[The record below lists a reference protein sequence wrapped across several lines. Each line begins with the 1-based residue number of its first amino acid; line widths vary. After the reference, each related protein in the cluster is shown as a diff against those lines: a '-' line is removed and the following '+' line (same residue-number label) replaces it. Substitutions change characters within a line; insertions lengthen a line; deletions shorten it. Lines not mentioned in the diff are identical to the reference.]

1 MEAVVEPRDDALLG
15 PPQHRR
21 ALFGRGRVRPEAL
34 VARRRLVA
42 AERRRRERAPR
53 QVAARLP
60 EVVLHVARVQGGVRG
75 PAAAARLTIRSRCR
89 GAFADYPRSKPR
101 RRRVHGLSKAD
112 AAFAPRTIHDQSR
125 GGGAFAPPRSKPRR
139 RRVHGL
145 SKGRCRVRPADY
157 PRSEPRRRRV
167 CPTDYPRSK
176 PPRRPDGLTKSMP
189 RPRRRG
195 VQRTID
201 RSRGCTADDPRLGRR
216 DTRGLSRPHRPPHP
230 LSTTAPSEYPR
241 GTPRRGRDPSPRR

>member
-89 GAFADYPRSKPR
+89 GAFADY
-101 RRRVHGLSKAD
+101 
-112 AAFAPRTIHDQSR
+112 
-125 GGGAFAPPRSKPRR
+125 PRSKPRR